1 MNTWIEL
8 DLNRLSS
15 NIDNLSNELSS
26 SCQIIFVVKANAYG
40 HGMEQIADCAWQS
53 GVRWFAVAHI
63 DEALELRALLPEAGI
78 LIVGAIE
85 PGLAQVCVENSL
97 VPVIVSLEHAHE
109 IVDELAGC
117 SVPLECHVKIDTG
130 MGRLGI
136 DWQDAVSAL
145 EEISGLQ
152 GLALKG
158 VCTHF
163 ASSDGESREFFDT
176 QRRRFEQAID
186 KARARGID
194 VGLRHASNS
203 GGVVLEPEMDLDGIR
218 PGIMLYGYGRTE
230 GSDRSVNVQ
239 PVLQWKASV
248 VQVKRVHAGFP
259 VSYDSTYICPDETLI
274 ATIDAG
280 YSDGYPRAL
289 SNKGYII
296 AGGKRVPVAGR
307 VTMNLMTV
315 DLGMGSRVRAGDE
328 VVLIGSDG
336 SEAIWAD
343 ELAELSGTICYE
355 ILTGIRAGAVKVV

>member
-8 DLNRLSS
+8 DLHRLSS
-15 NIDNLSNELSS
+15 NIDNLRSVLPE

-40 HGMEQIADCAWQS
+40 HGMEQVAGCAWRA

-63 DEALELRALLPEAGI
+63 SEALELRAILPEAKI

-109 IVDELAGC
+109 IADELSGHGA
-117 SVPLECHVKIDTG
+117 PLECHIKIDTG
-130 MGRLGI
+130 MGRMGI
-136 DWQDAVSAL
+136 DWQEAVSAL
-145 EEISGLQ
+145 EEIG
-152 GLALKG
+152 GMKELAPKG
-158 VCTHF
+158 ICTHF
-163 ASSDGESREFFDT
+163 ASSDGESREYFDT
-176 QRRRFEQAID
+176 QCRRFAQVTY
-186 KARARGID
+186 KARVQGID
-194 VGLRHASNS
+194 VGFRHASNS
-203 GGVVLEPEMDLDGIR
+203 GGVIMEPDMDLDGVR
-218 PGIMLYGYGRTE
+218 PGIMLYGYGKTE
-230 GSDRSVNVQ
+230 GSDRTVNVQ
-239 PVLQWKASV
+239 PVLQWKANV

-289 SNKGYII
+289 SNKGFII
-296 AGGKRVPVAGR
+296 AGGRRVPVAGR

-315 DLGMGSRVRAGDE
+315 DLGMDSRVRAGDE
-328 VVLIGSDG
+328 VVLIGAEGEES
-336 SEAIWAD
+336 IWAD
-343 ELAELSGTICYE
+343 EVAQRIGTISYE